1 MGPRG
6 GVRRGE
12 GHGSMRPAEKFKAA
26 LVEARAAWTEEE
38 ESSAVKIQDLL
49 REVRELEALLAI
61 PSPAADLLQKCRP
74 FVWRALQGGKSP
86 HVQDVEDAEALWPQI
101 KDLGGA

>member
-1 MGPRG
+1 
-6 GVRRGE
+6 
-12 GHGSMRPAEKFKAA
+12 MRPAEKFKAA

-61 PSPAADLLQKCRP
+61 PSPAAALLRKCRP